1 MRKKNW
7 HVSGIEMDKRY
18 AEYCKKFHKL
28 NVFKKKFI
36 QVKFKKK
43 KFDLISFN
51 KVLEHV
57 KNPIMLLKSSK
68 RFLNENGI
76 VYIEV
81 PDIKAKK
88 W

>member
-1 MRKKNW
+1 MFLKNL
-7 HVSGIEMDKRY
+7 S
-18 AEYCKKFHKL
+18 KL
-28 NVFKKKFI
+28 NS
-36 QVKFKKK
+36 K

-81 PDIKAKK
+81 PILKQKK

>member
-1 MRKKNW
+1 MFLKKL
-7 HVSGIEMDKRY
+7 S
-18 AEYCKKFHKL
+18 
-28 NVFKKKFI
+28 
-36 QVKFKKK
+36 KFKFKK

-51 KVLEHV
+51 KVLEHL

-68 RFLNENGI
+68 RFLNKNGI